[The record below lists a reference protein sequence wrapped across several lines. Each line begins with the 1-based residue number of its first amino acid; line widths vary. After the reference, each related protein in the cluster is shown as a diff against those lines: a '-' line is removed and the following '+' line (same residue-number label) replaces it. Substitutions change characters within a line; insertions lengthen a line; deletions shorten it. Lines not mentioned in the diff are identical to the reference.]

1 MAPQTRTLAT
11 AGDTPPYRLAAGLV
25 YDALD
30 HQHFYRL
37 AVEDSERSMH
47 ALLPAI
53 PHLVRLRE
61 LDLSQLSSYEP
72 RGEQVTQK
80 QPKSNPRFCGSCLY
94 KKRRNGGGTRGHA
107 AQRA

>member
-1 MAPQTRTLAT
+1 MAPQTRTQAKNAT
-11 AGDTPPYRLAAGLV
+11 ASDTPLYRLAASLV

-53 PHLVRLRE
+53 PHLTRLRE
-61 LDLSQLSSYEP
+61 LDLSTLSAYET

-80 QPKSNPRFCGSCLY
+80 ATPFLRFSMQKNC
-94 KKRRNGGGTRGHA
+94 RNGGGCS
-107 AQRA
+107 